1 MADTFFLRK
10 ADRSFGQHE
19 QLFAGLRLEPPR
31 PPAPER
37 SPLSLS
43 ISSINSGQKYKKRT
57 GSYDGGRSQLL
68 SGIERAW
75 RVGVMPKPFVFL

>member
-43 ISSINSGQKYKKRT
+43 LFPVLTPARNIRNGPDRMMVVDLNYCRASNGPG
-57 GSYDGGRSQLL
+57 GS
-68 SGIERAW
+68 A
-75 RVGVMPKPFVFL
+75 